1 MQDWRFTLRSFSP
14 LKSLHKFSGKRYARS
29 MSRADV
35 LLKIQAT
42 KFNLIKMNEGSNFF
56 SYAVRRVW
64 HYSVLITEQWR
75 IKNNFVYVSSQRL
88 CHWYLFTSLRH
99 MGNQL
104 PLYARLFTLLVPVNV
119 AMVYNATLHL
129 VMEIED
135 HALVCDELIFRIK
148 KKLLSVL

>member
-1 MQDWRFTLRSFSP
+1 M
-14 LKSLHKFSGKRYARS
+14 
-29 MSRADV
+29 
-35 LLKIQAT
+35 
-42 KFNLIKMNEGSNFF
+42 
-56 SYAVRRVW
+56 
-64 HYSVLITEQWR
+64 LITEQWR

-119 AMVYNATLHL
+119 AMIYNATLHL
-129 VMEIED
+129 DMEIED